1 MPVWAKEGVQIS
13 MKVLIVE
20 TQHCHSEIFPLWEKL
35 FQNDDCVFWQSKKS
49 SKLDIE
55 GLFGVGSRVEWVATR
70 GRPLSSRSHVK
81 LLKSLNPD
89 LIVLNSAETHES
101 TMTVEEIAEQV
112 SVPIIA
118 LCHELGSFQRLS
130 GGGGSI
136 FPLTLSELLSASQF
150 TVHASEFH
158 CEGVSP
164 QPEQLHIVVA
174 GTVSPERR
182 HYPFLLQFVKH
193 LRGDERITIL
203 GSCSNK
209 RKWII
214 RELTQETDRIR
225 LNSRDRSF
233 PKFVEVIRNSSALAS
248 LVEPDLENFSDY
260 VSNRISGTLNLSI
273 GLQKP
278 LLGHEAYLS
287 TIPHLSREHYVA
299 YHDGNVEEALDELRQ
314 NSYEYA
320 KRLKDKKEELM
331 LHSRKTIEDI
341 VKKIGER

>member
-1 MPVWAKEGVQIS
+1 MFVWTKEWVQIS

-20 TQHCHSEIFPLWEKL
+20 TQHCHSEIFPLWQKL
-35 FQNDDCVFWQSKKS
+35 FENDDCVFWQSKKS
-49 SKLDIE
+49 SKLDIK
-55 GLFGVGSRVEWVATR
+55 GLLGSDSRVEWMTTHR
-70 GRPLSSRSHVK
+70 RPLSSRSHFN
-81 LLKSLNPD
+81 LLKRLSPD

-101 TMTVEEIAEQV
+101 TMPVEAIAERV

-130 GGGGSI
+130 GGQGSI
-136 FPLTLSELLSASQF
+136 FPLTLSEHLSASKF

-158 CEGVSP
+158 CNGVSP

-174 GTVSPERR
+174 GTVSPDRR
-182 HYPFLLQFVKH
+182 HYPFLLQIAKH
-193 LRGDERITIL
+193 LRADEGITIL

-214 RELTQETDRIR
+214 KELTRATDRIR
-225 LNSRDRSF
+225 FNSRDRSF

-260 VSNRISGTLNLSI
+260 VSNRISWTLNLSV

-287 TIPHLSREHYVA
+287 TIPHLSRAHYVA
-299 YHDGNVEEALDELRQ
+299 YHDGNIEEALDELRE
-314 NSYEYA
+314 NSCEYA
-320 KRLKDKKEELM
+320 KSLKDKKEELM

-341 VKKIGER
+341 KKQIGER